1 MACGIGDCIEI
12 EKDHA
17 AADDLEP
24 AAAFPDPQLL
34 VRAFAGQSDHLADF
48 LLSDR
53 DAPGV
58 GGKCLVGKTEQR
70 LREAL
75 RCIEKQNVLEMLSS
89 GPESR
94 TEKLNDLDRDLR
106 FAMQQLEKIASAE
119 GHELAIR
126 YGDRIRCSRL
136 PVQQSHFAEQLPIA
150 QNVEHGLPTVVSRYG
165 DFDTAAADRVEAVA
179 GIALLEDDLPALE
192 DCGSGDRAQSAKI
205 PAP

>member
-34 VRAFAGQSDHLADF
+34 VRAFAGQSDHSAD
-48 LLSDR
+48 LLLGDR
-53 DAPGV
+53 DPPGV

-70 LREAL
+70 LREPL
-75 RCIEKQNVLEMLSS
+75 RCIEKQYVLEMLSG
-89 GPESR
+89 GPESG

-119 GHELAIR
+119 GYELAIR
-126 YGDRIRCSRL
+126 YGDRIRRSRL

-150 QNVEHGLPTVVSRYG
+150 QNVEHGLPAVFPRHG
-165 DFDTAAADRVEAVA
+165 NFDTAAADRVEAVA
-179 GIALLEDDLPALE
+179 SVALLEDDVPALE
-192 DCGSGDRAQSAKI
+192 ECGSSDCAQSAKI
-205 PAP
+205 LVP